1 MIKDV
6 VGKAAEAGVG
16 LFPVDPFYL
25 EPPRRTG
32 IVLGYA
38 PLSEREVREGI
49 GRLAEALR

>member
-1 MIKDV
+1 
-6 VGKAAEAGVG
+6 
-16 LFPVDPFYL
+16 VDPFYL